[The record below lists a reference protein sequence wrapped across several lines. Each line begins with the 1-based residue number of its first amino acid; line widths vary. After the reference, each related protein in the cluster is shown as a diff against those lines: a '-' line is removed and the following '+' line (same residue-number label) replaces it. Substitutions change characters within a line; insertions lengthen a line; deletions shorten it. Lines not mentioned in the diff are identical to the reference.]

1 MALSSIYADPPT
13 ADIQPGFIPSIN
25 LALNTT
31 ISGCHNIIHI
41 FGNEH
46 RTLEFLA
53 QTTIIS
59 GFQNLCM
66 LYLAFEDTCI
76 RMLEYLNIVFG
87 TEHKYI
93 KMPEYLKLIY
103 SVESKT
109 KIYQMLG
116 LLDIS

>member
-1 MALSSIYADPPT
+1 MNT
-13 ADIQPGFIPSIN
+13 EH
-25 LALNTT
+25 LN
-31 ISGCHNIIHI
+31 
-41 FGNEH
+41 FWH
-46 RTLEFLA
+46 RP
-53 QTTIIS
+53 Q
-59 GFQNLCM
+59 
-66 LYLAFEDTCI
+66 LYLDFRIFACYIWHLKTPV
-76 RMLEYLNIVFG
+76 EYLNIVFG